1 MSAMAR
7 HSGEPGEGRRPMSER
22 RRDFV
27 RLEIEHAGM
36 DLFAQ
41 RGYDNV
47 TVSEIAAAA
56 GIGRRTFF
64 HHFRSKEELL
74 QAYDTRLAVRAL
86 HAFERRPADE
96 PAAVALCQAILS
108 TAEMSPEDEEIALQ
122 RNTVLQQAQADTLIA
137 GPPQVA
143 DAFVAETAAR
153 TGRAAD
159 RDIGPRLVVWTV
171 FAAARA
177 ATRLWIAQGGRGSL
191 HEHLESAF
199 GHLLGGIAVV

>member
-1 MSAMAR
+1 VSAIPEQSAA
-7 HSGEPGEGRRPMSER
+7 SPGRRPMSER

-47 TVSEIAAAA
+47 TVADIAAAA

-74 QAYDTRLAVRAL
+74 SAYDTRLAIRAL
-86 HAFERRPADE
+86 HAFERRPATE
-96 PAAVALCQAILS
+96 SAAVALCAAILS
-108 TAEMSPEDEEIALQ
+108 TAEMSDEDERVALQ

-137 GPPQVA
+137 GPPE
-143 DAFVAETAAR
+143 VAEAFLDEAATR
-153 TGRAAD
+153 TRTRLD
-159 RDIGPRLVVWTV
+159 RDLSPHVVVWTV

-177 ATRLWIAQGGRGSL
+177 ATRVWIAEEGRGRL
-191 HEHLESAF
+191 HARLEEAF
-199 GHLLGGIAVV
+199 GQLLGGIGEL